1 MTFISQTATRIL
13 CSVALAIGIAATF
26 PGSVTAQK
34 AANPVIVMDTS
45 EGTITLELFRSKA
58 PKSVDNFLAYVKS
71 GFYQGTIFH
80 RVIKGFMI
88 QGGGFTADMTKKPT
102 QAAIPNEAANG
113 VSNTRGTIAMAR
125 TSDINSATAQFFIN
139 TVDNAALDHRGN
151 TPEAFG
157 YAVFGKVTKGMEV
170 VDKIERAATGPKGAY
185 ENVPLK
191 PIVIK
196 SVHMQE

>member
-1 MTFISQTATRIL
+1 MTFTSRTAMRIF
-13 CSVALAIGIAATF
+13 SSAALAICIVAAF
-26 PGSVTAQK
+26 PCSVSAQK
-34 AANPVIVMDTS
+34 AANPVVVMDTS
-45 EGTITLELFRSKA
+45 EGTITLELFRNKA

-71 GFYQGTIFH
+71 GFYKGTIFH

-102 QAAIPNEAANG
+102 QPPIPNEAANG
-113 VSNTRGTIAMAR
+113 LSNTRGTIAMAR
-125 TSDINSATAQFFIN
+125 TSDVNSATAQFFIN
-139 TVDNAALDHRGN
+139 TVDNVALDHRGN
-151 TPEAFG
+151 TPDAFG

-170 VDKIERAATGPKGAY
+170 VDKIEKASTGPKGAY

-196 SVHMQE
+196 DVRIVE

>member
-1 MTFISQTATRIL
+1 MTFISKAATRIL
-13 CSVALAIGIAATF
+13 CSATLALAVAATF
-26 PGSVTAQK
+26 PGNVSAQK
-34 AANPVIVMDTS
+34 AANPVVVMDTS
-45 EGTITLELFRSKA
+45 EGTITLELFKNKA

-71 GFYQGTIFH
+71 GFYKGTIFH
-80 RVIKGFMI
+80 RVIRGFMI
-88 QGGGFTADMTKKPT
+88 PGGGFTAEMTKKPT
-102 QAAIPNEAANG
+102 QPPIPNEAANG

-125 TSDINSATAQFFIN
+125 TTDINSATAQFFIN

-157 YAVFGKVTKGMEV
+157 YAVFGKVTAGMEV
-170 VDKIERAATGPKGAY
+170 VDKIERASTGPKGVN

-196 SVHMQE
+196 DVHLKE